1 MTRATR
7 AFAWRTDKGRVRKRN
22 EDAVRVEPEDG
33 LVVVADGMGGA
44 RGGDIASQLTTD
56 IIGRRLQEDALSLA
70 DPTGAQG
77 LIVAAIEEANR
88 AVFERS
94 RRAPELAGMGTTV
107 VVGHVGA
114 DWLAY
119 GHVGDSRLY
128 RLRSGVLQQL
138 TRDHSY
144 IQDVVDQGL
153 FPSRSA
159 ARDFGINEHMLSR
172 AVGTAADVSASTDLS
187 DLVPGDLFL
196 FCTDGLSG
204 MLSDEALREV
214 LTGVETDLDTIA
226 DQLVQRALDK
236 GGLDNITLVLLRIDA
251 VD

>member
-7 AFAWRTDKGRVRKRN
+7 AFAWRTDTGRVRKRN
-22 EDAVRVEPEDG
+22 EDAVRVEPKDG
-33 LVVVADGMGGA
+33 LVVLADGMGGA
-44 RGGDIASQLTTD
+44 RGGDVASRLATD
-56 IIGRRLQEDALSLA
+56 TIGRRLQQDAPSLA
-70 DPTGAQG
+70 DPRGAQR
-77 LIVAAIEEANR
+77 LIAAAIEEANR

-94 RRAPELAGMGTTV
+94 RRAAELAGMGTTV
-107 VVGHVGA
+107 VVGHLA
-114 DWLAY
+114 ASWLAY

-128 RLRSGVLQQL
+128 RARGGALQQL

-159 ARDFGINEHMLSR
+159 ARDYGINEHMLSR
-172 AVGTAADVSASTDLS
+172 AVGTAADVSAATDVS

-204 MLSDEALREV
+204 MLSDETLGE
-214 LTGVETDLDTIA
+214 LLSGVESDLDTIA
-226 DQLVQRALDK
+226 DQLVQRALDT
-236 GGLDNITLVLLRIDA
+236 GGLDNITLVLVRIGP